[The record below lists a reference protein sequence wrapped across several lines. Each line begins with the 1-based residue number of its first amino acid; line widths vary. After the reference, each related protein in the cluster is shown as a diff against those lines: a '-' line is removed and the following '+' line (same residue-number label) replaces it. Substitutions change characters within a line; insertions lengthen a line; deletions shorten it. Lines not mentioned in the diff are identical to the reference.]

1 MSRKLIAAA
10 ALTLTAVALAG
21 LAHAGRVAAHQ
32 QIAMSYANGNASKV
46 TLTPITPGSIAADTG
61 STTWCCFTEKTIRQD
76 GQLLDVDN
84 PLATFVGKNGTLV
97 WRERITWVDLANGYS
112 IATGTWRIVR
122 GTGAY
127 EHATGQ
133 GHLAFVSTAGTRI
146 LSYRAVGL
154 VAAG

>member
-10 ALTLTAVALAG
+10 ALTVTAAALAG
-21 LAHAGRVAAHQ
+21 LAHAGRVATRQ
-32 QIAMSYANGNASKV
+32 QIALSYTNADASKV
-46 TLTPITPGSIAADTG
+46 TLTPLTRGPIAADTG

-76 GQLLDVDN
+76 GQQLDVDN
-84 PLATFVGKNGTLV
+84 PLATFVGKHGTLV

-127 EHATGQ
+127 QHATGQ
-133 GHLAFVSTAGTRI
+133 GHLAFVSMSGTRI
-146 LSYRAVGL
+146 LSYRAVAL